1 MRTAVFKGVGSLSI
15 EDRPEP
21 TLEAGN
27 DVVVRVLA
35 CGICG
40 TDLHILADPPAHPA
54 TVGII
59 LGHELV
65 GEVALIGADVT
76 TVEVGQRVAIRP
88 IITCGTCR
96 HCLSGASNHCEN
108 LDALGVYRDGGLATY
123 ARAPASACIPIDP
136 SVPPHLA
143 ALTEPL
149 ACVFNAVGKA
159 RPAPGENAVVIGA
172 GPIGLLFLAALRTAG
187 AGRLLAVEP
196 AAARADLARR
206 IGADHVMDPTGG
218 DVAPAV
224 RDLLPDGPTLVID
237 AVGTQLAAAVSMA
250 DRRGRIVLFGM
261 NTQARPEVPQIEI
274 TEKELEIVG
283 SYVGQHSFPDA
294 IRLLESGVI
303 DLEPIVSHVVTLDEL
318 SDTIEAMRRGEVI
331 KTVVTP

>member
-1 MRTAVFKGVGSLSI
+1 MRAAVFKGVGILSI

-21 TLEAGN
+21 NLEAGK

-54 TVGII
+54 TEGII

-65 GEVALIGADVT
+65 GEIISIGAEVT

-96 HCLSGASNHCEN
+96 HCLSGAPNHCEN

-123 ARAPASACIPIDP
+123 ARVPASACIPIDP
-136 SVPPHLA
+136 SVSPHLA
-143 ALTEPL
+143 ALAEPL
-149 ACVFNAVGKA
+149 ACVFNAVNKA
-159 RPAPGENAVVIGA
+159 RPVPGESVVVVGA
-172 GPIGLLFLAALRTAG
+172 GPIGLLFLAALRAAG

-206 IGADHVMDPTGG
+206 LGADHVMDPTSG
-218 DVAPAV
+218 DVASAV
-224 RDLLPDGPTLVID
+224 RDLLPNGPALVID
-237 AVGTQLAAAVSMA
+237 AVGTQLGTAVSMA
-250 DRRGRIVLFGM
+250 GRRGRIVLFGM
-261 NTQARPEVPQIEI
+261 NSRARPEVPQVEI
-274 TEKELEIVG
+274 TEKELKIIG

-303 DLEPIVSHVVTLDEL
+303 DLGPIVSHVVTLDEL